1 MRGLR
6 SLVDRQ
12 RIALLEATPFVAVL
26 EQWLASGDQEIG
38 NSHTYQQFY
47 AIVEPLARARKLE
60 WRWNNATSLERH
72 ITVLAPQLSKLYGA
86 EFSEQQEVSGKTSP
100 RIRFK
105 RAV

>member
-26 EQWLASGDQEIG
+26 EQWLASGDAEIG

-60 WRWNNATSLERH
+60 WRWTNATSLERH
-72 ITVLAPQLSKLYGA
+72 ISVLAPQLSKLYGA
-86 EFSEQQEVSGKTSP
+86 EFQEVQEVSGKTSA

-105 RAV
+105 KQ